1 MNPPSRAGGS
11 NKFILRPVYS
21 PLTPS
26 LWTRAVA
33 VAVAAASSSS
43 STTFLGEFSIE
54 SRKNRD
60 EAKVPSS
67 RGDDV
72 LVFALACAASC
83 VYVIAPPPPPPPP
96 PPSPF
101 RRSSSSEDPL
111 APPASTSGSTS
122 CACRSSGCSRATG
135 KCPRPTFETRN
146 LVHAEAAPHP
156 TSTSRRGSRTEKLH
170 SAHLRQTAQQAARQK
185 LRLNK
190 AGAIPT
196 PDKTCANFLYRL
208 TRDSVELP
216 PKKACA

>member
-111 APPASTSGSTS
+111 APPAKLSPPRVEYDANSGVDDAVCAYNRDCVFPLSRPKNRFRALGSGRSDPMTSDRSFDFTRRSKSLSAVNDGEWFTS
-122 CACRSSGCSRATG
+122 ISHG
-135 KCPRPTFETRN
+135 
-146 LVHAEAAPHP
+146 L
-156 TSTSRRGSRTEKLH
+156 
-170 SAHLRQTAQQAARQK
+170 
-185 LRLNK
+185 
-190 AGAIPT
+190 
-196 PDKTCANFLYRL
+196 
-208 TRDSVELP
+208 
-216 PKKACA
+216 